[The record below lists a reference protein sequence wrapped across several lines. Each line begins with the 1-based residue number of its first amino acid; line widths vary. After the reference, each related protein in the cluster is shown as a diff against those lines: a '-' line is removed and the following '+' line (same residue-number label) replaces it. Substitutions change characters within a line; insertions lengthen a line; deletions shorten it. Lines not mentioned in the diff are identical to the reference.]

1 MLPFILVFAS
11 LTSFCILPGL
21 LLVQLQ
27 AHPNPATSSP
37 LSKPRTSETLAT
49 RTNSSAA
56 AHDFEQANIFFKQGA
71 LSQALSAVQ
80 RGLAIHPNDV
90 EGLNLLGMIY
100 HRQKQYAK
108 SADAFRK
115 AVKINPQSLT
125 TLNNLAT
132 SYSAQQKDDFA
143 LHTLRE
149 ILTLDPDNSTANFN
163 FGLLLLGKHK
173 PKEAIFYLECVE
185 PKDPPVL
192 LSLTQ
197 AYFMAGMEPEGTQ
210 TAQDL
215 SNLAGKDVKLHF
227 SLAVALA
234 SVKQYAPAI
243 REFETAN
250 ALQPRTFEILHDL
263 GQAYLRN
270 NEPGKAEPPLE
281 QALQL
286 QPGSADTLYLLAQSA
301 SDQRRDIEALELLT
315 KARKAAPKNTNI
327 LLLLARLSMKQSFFE
342 DAIPLLNEAIKI
354 EPRRPDLHAALGE
367 SYFTVGKVEKAL
379 QEFRLLLELDPSAGS
394 YAFMGLTYR
403 HLGKFDEAKHYLNQ
417 GLKTDPNNLLCLF
430 NLGYIAKRQGDV
442 AQAEHYLARALQIAP
457 DYEDAIFELGSLKM
471 EEKKYQDSIS
481 LLRHC
486 TEVSEKPAQAY
497 YKLAIAERNLHQ
509 TEASQRDMNIFITL
523 SKNPQPGPYP
533 LQHFF
538 NYMNRRAGMSNEQKN
553 ESDLRALETEVKKN
567 PERPGSLYLLAEA
580 YLKLGRNREAL
591 STIAQLDK
599 LSGSD
604 FRSLLGEGVMLA
616 QFHLYPEAIQHF
628 EAAVT
633 TDPASDEARYNLA
646 NAQYQIHEYEK
657 AFESLQKVSAEGQKD
672 DAYLGLLGDLY
683 IRLGRTQEGIEA
695 LRLAIRKSPENDQN
709 YLSLALAQMMRT
721 EDTNA
726 AFATLQQGLTR
737 IPDSGALYW
746 GLGIASVLRS
756 DAGGAEKYLKKAV
769 DLAPARASALISLGF
784 FYFEVGRI
792 QEARVILQRYSET
805 FPVGEINV
813 EQIKQALEN
822 AETVNA
828 SVLQLSPEARH
839 AFYNFA
845 VGLRQQE
852 Q

>member
-1 MLPFILVFAS
+1 MEAVALRA
-11 LTSFCILPGL
+11 
-21 LLVQLQ
+21 
-27 AHPNPATSSP
+27 
-37 LSKPRTSETLAT
+37 
-49 RTNSSAA
+49 NSSAA
-56 AHDFEQANIFFKQGA
+56 ARDFEQAKMFFRQGA
-71 LSQALSAVQ
+71 LDRALSAAQ

-100 HRQKQYAK
+100 HQQKQYAE
-108 SADAFRK
+108 SAEAFRK
-115 AVKINPQSLT
+115 AAKINPRSLT

-132 SYSAQQKDDFA
+132 SYSAQQKDDLA
-143 LHTLRE
+143 QQTLRK
-149 ILTLDPDNSTANFN
+149 ILNLDPRNNTANFN
-163 FGLLLLGKHK
+163 FGLLLLGKHR
-173 PKEAIFYLECVE
+173 PKEAVFYLERVE
-185 PKDPPVL
+185 PKDPAVL

-197 AYFMAGMEPEGTQ
+197 GYFMAGMELKGAQ
-210 TAQDL
+210 TTQDL
-215 SNLAGKDVKLHF
+215 SNFAGKDVKLHF

-234 SVKQYAPAI
+234 SVKQYVPAI
-243 REFETAN
+243 REFEMAN

-270 NEPGKAEPPLE
+270 NEPAKAEPPLE

-286 QPGSADTLYLLAQSA
+286 QPGSVDTLYLLAQSA
-301 SDQRRDIEALELLT
+301 SDQRRDIEALELLM
-315 KARKAAPKNTNI
+315 KARKGAPKNTNI

-367 SYFTVGKVEKAL
+367 SYFTVGKVDKAL
-379 QEFRLLLELDPSAGS
+379 QEFKLLLELDPSAGS
-394 YAFMGLTYR
+394 YAFMGLSYR

-417 GLKTDPNNLLCLF
+417 GLKADPNNLLCLF
-430 NLGYIAKRQGDV
+430 NLGFIAKRQGDV
-442 AQAEHYLARALQIAP
+442 VQAEHYLGRALQIAP

-471 EEKKYQDSIS
+471 EQKKYQDSLP

-486 TEVSEKPAQAY
+486 TEVSERPAQAY

-509 TEASQRDMNIFITL
+509 TEASQRDMKIFITL

-538 NYMNRRAGMSNEQKN
+538 NYMDRRAGMSSEQKN
-553 ESDLRALETEVKKN
+553 ESDLRGLEAEVKKN

-591 STIAQLDK
+591 STITQLDK
-599 LSGSD
+599 LSVSD

-628 EAAVT
+628 EAAAT
-633 TDPASDEARYNLA
+633 TDPTSDEARYNLA
-646 NAQYQIHEYEK
+646 NAQYQIHEYAK

-672 DAYLGLLGDLY
+672 DAYLGLLGDLC
-683 IRLGRTQEGIEA
+683 IRLGRTEEAVGA
-695 LRLAIRKSPENDQN
+695 LRRAMLRSPENDQY
-709 YLSLALAQMMRT
+709 YLSLALAQMMRS

-726 AFATLQQGLTR
+726 AFATLQQGLAR
-737 IPDSGALYW
+737 IPDSGVLYW
-746 GLGIASVLRS
+746 GLGIASVLRG
-756 DAGGAEKYLKKAV
+756 DAGGAEAYLKKAV

-784 FYFEVGRI
+784 FYFEIGKI
-792 QEARVILQRYSET
+792 QEARSILQRYSET
-805 FPVGEINV
+805 FPAGGINV

-822 AETVNA
+822 AEGVNA
-828 SVLQLSPEARH
+828 SLLQLSPEARH
-839 AFYNFA
+839 NFYNFA
-845 VGLRQQE
+845 VGLREQE

>member
-1 MLPFILVFAS
+1 MPVFAS
-11 LTSFCILPGL
+11 LTSFCILQSL

-27 AHPNPATSSP
+27 AHPNPASSSP
-37 LSKPRTSETLAT
+37 LSKPRTSEILAA
-49 RTNSSAA
+49 RANSSAA
-56 AHDFEQANIFFKQGA
+56 ARDFEQAKIFFKQGA
-71 LSQALSAVQ
+71 LNRALSAVQ
-80 RGLAIHPNDV
+80 RGLTIQPNDV

-100 HRQKQYAK
+100 HQQKQYAK

-115 AVKINPQSLT
+115 AVGINPRSLT

-132 SYSAQQKDDFA
+132 SYSAQQKDELA

-163 FGLLLLGKHK
+163 FGLLLLGMHK
-173 PKEAIFYLECVE
+173 PKEAIFYLERVE
-185 PKDPPVL
+185 PKDPPAL

-197 AYFMAGMEPEGTQ
+197 AYFMAGMELKGTQ
-210 TAQDL
+210 TAHDL
-215 SNLAGKDVKLHF
+215 SNFAGKDVKLHF

-234 SVKQYAPAI
+234 SVKQYASAI

-270 NEPGKAEPPLE
+270 NEPAKAEPPLE

-354 EPRRPDLHAALGE
+354 EPRRPDPHAALGE
-367 SYFTVGKVEKAL
+367 SYFTVGKVDKAL
-379 QEFRLLLELDPSAGS
+379 QEFKLLLELDPSAGS

-417 GLKTDPNNLLCLF
+417 GLKTDPNNVLCLF
-430 NLGYIAKRQGDV
+430 NLGFIAKRQGDV
-442 AQAEHYLARALQIAP
+442 VQAEHYFARALQIAP

-471 EEKKYQDSIS
+471 EEKKYQDSIP

-509 TEASQRDMNIFITL
+509 TEASQRYMKIFITL

-538 NYMNRRAGMSNEQKN
+538 NYMNRRAGMSSEQKN

-580 YLKLGRNREAL
+580 YLKLGHNREAL

-628 EAAVT
+628 EAAAT
-633 TDPASDEARYNLA
+633 TDPTSDEARYNLA

-672 DAYLGLLGDLY
+672 DAYLGLLGDLC
-683 IRLGRTQEGIEA
+683 IRLGRTQEGVEA

-746 GLGIASVLRS
+746 GLGIASVLRG
-756 DAGGAEKYLKKAV
+756 DAGSAESYLKKAV

-784 FYFEVGRI
+784 FYFEAGKI
-792 QEARVILQRYSET
+792 QEARSVLQHYSET
-805 FPVGEINV
+805 FPDGEINV

-822 AETVNA
+822 AESVNA

-839 AFYNFA
+839 DFYDFA
-845 VGLRQQE
+845 VGLREQE